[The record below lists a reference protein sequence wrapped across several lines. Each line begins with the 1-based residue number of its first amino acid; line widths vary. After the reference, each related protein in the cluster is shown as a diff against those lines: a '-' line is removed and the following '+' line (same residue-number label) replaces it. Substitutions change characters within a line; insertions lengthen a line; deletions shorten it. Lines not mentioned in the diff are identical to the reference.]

1 MNLYRSSYGKRGFK
15 MKLKQHGFWDDVKKY
30 RSLLL
35 MLTPAVFFFLLFA
48 YVPMAGIV
56 LAFKEFN
63 YTGGVFGSPW
73 NGLDNFKFFFN
84 SGDAWRVTRNT
95 ALYNI
100 AFIVVNNVLQI
111 FAAILLFE
119 VAGKWFRKLT
129 QTILFL
135 PYFISW
141 VVVGAIS
148 YNLFNFDVG
157 TINVLLKGLG
167 MQPVDIYNTAAYW
180 PVILVVVSAWKT
192 LGYGTIMYLAAI
204 TGIDTEMYEA
214 AEIDGAN
221 IFQRIRKITIP
232 NLMPTV
238 IILVLLA
245 IGNIFRGDFGMFYNM
260 VGNNGLLFSSTDV
273 IDTFVFRSLTTSNEI
288 GMSAAAG
295 FYQSLL
301 GFVTIMLA
309 NYAVGRYDKDRALF

>member
-1 MNLYRSSYGKRGFK
+1 MNR
-15 MKLKQHGFWDDVKKY
+15 HGFWRDVVKH
-30 RSLLL
+30 RTLLL
-35 MLTPAVFFFLLFA
+35 MLAPAVLFFILFA

-56 LAFKEFN
+56 LAFKQFN
-63 YTGGVFGSPW
+63 YAGGIFGSPW
-73 NGLDNFKFFFN
+73 NGFDNFRFFFE

-111 FAAILLFE
+111 AAAILLFE
-119 VAGKWFRKLT
+119 VAGKWFRKIT
-129 QTILFL
+129 QTVLFL

-141 VVVGAIS
+141 VVVGAIA
-148 YNLFNFDVG
+148 YNLFNYDVG
-157 TINVLLKGLG
+157 TVNVLLKAAG
-167 MQPVDIYNTAAYW
+167 MEPVDIYNTAAYW
-180 PVILVVVSAWKT
+180 PVILVVVSAWKAV
-192 LGYGTIMYLAAI
+192 GYGTIMYLAAI

-221 IFQRIRKITIP
+221 VFQRILKITIP
-232 NLMPTV
+232 NLYPTV

-245 IGNIFRGDFGMFYNM
+245 IGNIFRGDFGLFYNM

-288 GMSAAAG
+288 GISAAAG
-295 FYQSLL
+295 FYQSVL
-301 GFVTIMLA
+301 GFATIMLA
-309 NYAVGRYDKDRALF
+309 NWAVRKYDKDRALF

>member
-1 MNLYRSSYGKRGFK
+1 
-15 MKLKQHGFWDDVKKY
+15 
-30 RSLLL
+30 
-35 MLTPAVFFFLLFA
+35 MLTPAVLFFLLFA

-56 LAFKEFN
+56 LAFKSFN
-63 YTGGVFGSPW
+63 YQGGIFGSPW
-73 NGLDNFKFFFN
+73 NGLDNFRFFFD

-111 FAAILLFE
+111 FAGILLFE
-119 VAGKWFRKLT
+119 IAGKWFRKIT
-129 QTILFL
+129 QTLLFL

-141 VVVGAIS
+141 VVVGAIA

-157 TINVLLKGLG
+157 TLNTLLVGLG
-167 MQPVDIYNTAAYW
+167 MERIDIYNTPAYW
-180 PVILVVVSAWKT
+180 PFILVLVSAWKA

-204 TGIDTEMYEA
+204 TSIDTEMYEA

-221 IFQRIRKITIP
+221 IFQRITRITVP

-273 IDTFVFRSLTTSNEI
+273 IDTFVFRSLITSNEI

-301 GFVTIMLA
+301 GFITIMLA
-309 NYAVGRYDKDRALF
+309 NYAVRKYDKDHALF

>member
-1 MNLYRSSYGKRGFK
+1 MKKSRGF
-15 MKLKQHGFWDDVKKY
+15 WSDVKKY
-30 RSLLL
+30 RTLLL
-35 MLTPAVFFFLLFA
+35 MLLPAVFFFLLFA
-48 YVPMAGIV
+48 YIPMAGIV
-56 LAFKEFN
+56 LAFKQFN
-63 YTGGVFGSPW
+63 YSGGIFGSPW
-73 NGLDNFKFFFN
+73 NGLSNFRFFFD

-95 ALYNI
+95 ALYNV
-100 AFIVVNNVLQI
+100 AFIVVNNSLQI

-119 VAGKWFRKLT
+119 VAGKWFRKIT
-129 QTILFL
+129 QTIMFL

-141 VVVGAIS
+141 VVVGAIA
-148 YNLFNFDVG
+148 YNLFNYDVG
-157 TINVLLKGLG
+157 MVNVLLNKIGFES
-167 MQPVDIYNTAAYW
+167 VDIYNTAAYW
-180 PVILVVVSAWKT
+180 PIILVFVAAWKT

-232 NLMPTV
+232 SLMPTI

-273 IDTFVFRSLTTSNEI
+273 IDTFVFRMLITSNEI

-295 FYQSLL
+295 FYQSVL
-301 GFVTIMLA
+301 GFVTILLA
-309 NYAVGRYDKDRALF
+309 NYAVRKYDKDRALF

>member
-1 MNLYRSSYGKRGFK
+1 MSLTR
-15 MKLKQHGFWDDVKKY
+15 FWSDVKKY
-30 RSLLL
+30 RTLLI
-35 MLTPAVFFFLLFA
+35 MLTPAVLFFLLFA

-56 LAFKEFN
+56 LAFKQYN
-63 YTGGVFGSPW
+63 YSGGVFGSPW
-73 NGLDNFKFFFN
+73 NGLDNFRFFFD

-100 AFIVVNNVLQI
+100 AFILVNNLLQI

-119 VAGKWFRKLT
+119 VAGKRFRKFA
-129 QTILFL
+129 QTVMFL

-141 VVVGAIS
+141 VVVGAIA

-157 TINVLLKGLG
+157 TINVMLKSLG
-167 MQPVDIYNTAAYW
+167 MSPVDIYNTAAYW
-180 PVILVVVSAWKT
+180 PVILVVVSAWKA
-192 LGYGTIMYLAAI
+192 LGYGTIMYLTAI
-204 TGIDTEMYEA
+204 TSIDTEMYEA

-221 IFQRIRKITIP
+221 IFQRILKITVP

-238 IILVLLA
+238 IILMLLA
-245 IGNIFRGDFGMFYNM
+245 VGNIFRGDFGMFFNM
-260 VGNNGLLFSSTDV
+260 VGNNGLLFSATDV

-288 GMSAAAG
+288 NMSAAAG

-301 GFVTIMLA
+301 GFATIMFA
-309 NYAVGRYDKDRALF
+309 NYTVRKYDKERALF

>member
-1 MNLYRSSYGKRGFK
+1 

-35 MLTPAVFFFLLFA
+35 MLVPAVLFFLLFA
-48 YVPMAGIV
+48 YIPMSGII
-56 LAFKEFN
+56 LAFKQYD

-73 NGLDNFKFFFN
+73 NGWDNFKFFFN

-100 AFIVVNNVLQI
+100 AFIVVNNVIQI

-119 VAGKWFRKLT
+119 VAGKWFRKIT
-129 QTILFL
+129 QTVLFL

-141 VVVGAIS
+141 VVVGAIA

-221 IFQRIRKITIP
+221 IFQRIMKITVP

-245 IGNIFRGDFGMFYNM
+245 IGNVFRGDFGMFYNM

-309 NYAVGRYDKDRALF
+309 NYAVRKYDKDRALF

>member
-1 MNLYRSSYGKRGFK
+1 MKLRGF
-15 MKLKQHGFWDDVKKY
+15 WSDVRKY
-30 RSLLL
+30 KTLLL
-35 MLTPAVFFFLLFA
+35 MLTPGVLFIFLFA

-56 LAFKEFN
+56 LAFKQFN
-63 YTGGVFGSPW
+63 FDGGVFGSPW
-73 NGLDNFKFFFN
+73 NGLDNFRFLFE

-100 AFIVVNNVLQI
+100 AFIVVNNVVQI

-119 VAGKWFRKLT
+119 VGGKWFRKLT
-129 QTILFL
+129 QTVFFL

-141 VVVGAIS
+141 VVVGAIAF
-148 YNLFNFDVG
+148 NLFSYDFG
-157 TINVLLKGLG
+157 FINAMLTKLG
-167 MQPVDIYNTAAYW
+167 MEPIDIYNTPAYW
-180 PVILVVVSAWKT
+180 PFILVIVSAWKAF
-192 LGYGTIMYLAAI
+192 GYGTIMYLATI
-204 TGIDTEMYEA
+204 TSIDTEMYEA

-221 IFQRIRKITIP
+221 VFQRILKITVP
-232 NLMPTV
+232 NLYPTM

-260 VGNNGLLFSSTDV
+260 IGNNGLLFSNTDV
-273 IDTFVFRSLTTSNEI
+273 IDTFVFRLLMSSNEI

-301 GFVTIMLA
+301 GFVTIMIA
-309 NYAVGRYDKDRALF
+309 NYAVRKYDKDRALF

>member
-1 MNLYRSSYGKRGFK
+1 
-15 MKLKQHGFWDDVKKY
+15 MKLRRFWIDVRKY
-30 RSLLL
+30 KILLL
-35 MLTPAVFFFLLFA
+35 MLAPAVLFFLLFA
-48 YVPMAGIV
+48 YVPMTGIV
-56 LAFKEFN
+56 LAFKQYN
-63 YTGGVFGSPW
+63 HRGGIFGSPW
-73 NGLDNFKFFFN
+73 NGLSNFKFFFQ

-111 FAAILLFE
+111 FAAIMLFE
-119 VAGKWFRKLT
+119 VAGKWFRKIA
-129 QTILFL
+129 QTMLFL

-141 VVVGAIS
+141 VVVGAIA

-157 TINVLLKGLG
+157 TINSVLKSLGLD
-167 MQPVDIYNTAAYW
+167 PIDIYNNSSYW
-180 PVILVVVSAWKT
+180 PFILVAVAAWKS
-192 LGYGTIMYLAAI
+192 LGYGTVMYLAAI
-204 TGIDTEMYEA
+204 TSIDTEMYEA

-232 NLMPTV
+232 NLYPTV

-273 IDTFVFRSLTTSNEI
+273 IDTFVFRLLISSNEI

-295 FYQSLL
+295 FYQSIL
-301 GFVTIMLA
+301 GFVTILLA
-309 NYAVGRYDKDRALF
+309 NYAVRKYDKDRALF

>member
-1 MNLYRSSYGKRGFK
+1 MNRIGFWGDV
-15 MKLKQHGFWDDVKKY
+15 LKQ
-30 RSLLL
+30 RMLLL
-35 MLTPAVFFFLLFA
+35 MLTPAVLFFLLFA

-56 LAFKEFN
+56 LAFKQFN
-63 YTGGVFGSPW
+63 YGGGIFGSPW
-73 NGLDNFKFFFN
+73 NGLDNFRFFFE
-84 SGDAWRVTRNT
+84 SGNAWMVTKNT

-111 FAAILLFE
+111 AVAILLFE
-119 VAGKWFRKLT
+119 AVGKWFRKIS
-129 QTILFL
+129 QTVLFL

-141 VVVGAIS
+141 VVVGAIA
-148 YNLFNFDVG
+148 YNLFNYDVG
-157 TINVLLKGLG
+157 TINSILNAFGIE
-167 MQPVDIYNTAAYW
+167 PIDIYNTPAYW
-180 PVILVVVSAWKT
+180 PFILVLVSAWKA
-192 LGYGTIMYLAAI
+192 LGYGSVMYLAAI

-221 IFQRIRKITIP
+221 VFQRIIHITVP
-232 NLMPTV
+232 NLYPTI

-288 GMSAAAG
+288 GLSAAAG
-295 FYQSLL
+295 FYQSVL
-301 GFVTIMLA
+301 GFATILLA
-309 NYAVGRYDKDRALF
+309 NYAVRKYDKDHALF